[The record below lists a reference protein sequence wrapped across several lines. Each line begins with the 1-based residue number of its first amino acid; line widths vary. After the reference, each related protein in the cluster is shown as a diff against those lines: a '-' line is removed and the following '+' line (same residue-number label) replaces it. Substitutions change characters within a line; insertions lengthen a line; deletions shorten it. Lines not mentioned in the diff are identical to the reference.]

1 MQSEQTGILDSAT
14 RGLVQT
20 RQSEGSKTAEI
31 LSSRSRA
38 GRNSLSAR
46 PGERSPQA
54 RTATEAGTRSP
65 VLLKTTLQVAGTFAE
80 ANATGHAMQP
90 TGILIG

>member
-1 MQSEQTGILDSAT
+1 MQSEQTGILERAAS
-14 RGLVQT
+14 GLVQI
-20 RQSEGSKTAEI
+20 RQSEGRRTAKM

-38 GRNSLSAR
+38 GRNNVSAR
-46 PGERSPQA
+46 ARERSPSS

-80 ANATGHAMQP
+80 ANATGLAMQP
-90 TGILIG
+90 TKY